1 MNRRTLLQTGGLA
14 AIGTL
19 ALNTTGCGDKE
30 DVEFYIATVSG
41 TLEELKPLLPAQ
53 AALLSKGISI
63 AKSFNQAYQDGKF
76 DSAMS
81 IFENLVGV
89 INEIIAAAGI
99 SVSDSVK
106 VALAVAGVA
115 IRAIAVLLKRQAEQ
129 PAVAAAVKQKSMAS
143 ADSAKRVSLVES
155 LANPKEI
162 NALFE
167 ASKP

>member
-1 MNRRTLLQTGGLA
+1 MNRRTLLKTGGLA

-19 ALNTTGCGDKE
+19 ALNTAGCGDKE
-30 DVEFYIATVSG
+30 DIEFYVATVTG

-63 AKSFNQAYQDGKF
+63 AKSFNDAYQDGKF
-76 DSAMS
+76 DNAMT

-99 SVSDSVK
+99 GVSDSVK

-115 IRAIAVLLKRQAEQ
+115 IRAIAVLLKRQAAQ
-129 PAVAAAVKQKSMAS
+129 PAVAAAVKERATTSDA
-143 ADSAKRVSLVES
+143 SAKRVSLIES